1 MPVMPAFRS
10 IVFALV
16 AATTAAAV
24 STPSIAAERPATVG
38 VFTWV
43 EPDNPKLVGA
53 QLTATWLS
61 ASEARIAWPAGVSTS
76 MTKLHEHANLVILQS
91 IGAIGSTS
99 TLYIESRKKRFI
111 LLEVGALSLPSAG
124 GELRLAT
131 YRGQLK

>member
-38 VFTWV
+38 VFSWV

-53 QLTATWLS
+53 QLTVTWLS
-61 ASEARIAWPAGVSTS
+61 AAEQTDLSS
-76 MTKLHEHANLVILQS
+76 HAETV
-91 IGAIGSTS
+91 A
-99 TLYIESRKKRFI
+99 
-111 LLEVGALSLPSAG
+111 
-124 GELRLAT
+124 
-131 YRGQLK
+131 